1 VALIFMAQKLF
12 FFYLSAPHLLI
23 TIQCSYHLLKP
34 MREVMT
40 KNWPVTALGSQ
51 GVFGAK
57 GVGSK
62 NKKITWFILIFAP
75 TVIKIRDALLV
86 LCAGS

>member
-1 VALIFMAQKLF
+1 
-12 FFYLSAPHLLI
+12 
-23 TIQCSYHLLKP
+23 